1 MNHFLILLQPGTN
14 FVGIIAMS
22 HSYSGAA
29 TRACGFVSVEPTKV
43 KKKISLICTY
53 SHYFIISKI

>member
-43 KKKISLICTY
+43 KKKY
-53 SHYFIISKI
+53 P